1 MTYIFDHAST
11 RTNVLED
18 NNLALLVHATRR
30 SPNITSRPQTTMTIM
45 VRSYS
50 SSSFESDDA
59 SRCSTSEESSC
70 WDELQRGGSGED
82 VEALEQE
89 NGRSGSTPEQVQ
101 EQDLQMEDLDEEHV
115 N

>member
-1 MTYIFDHAST
+1 MHP
-11 RTNVLED
+11 TNVTED
-18 NNLALLVHATRR
+18 NNLALLVHATRS
-30 SPNITSRPQTTMTIM
+30 SPHVTTRPQTTMTIM

-59 SRCSTSEESSC
+59 SQCSTSDESSC

-82 VEALEQE
+82 VEARGQE
-89 NGRSGSTPEQVQ
+89 NGQSGPTPEQV
-101 EQDLQMEDLDEEHV
+101 QDLQMEDLDEEHA

>member
-1 MTYIFDHAST
+1 MTILIMHP
-11 RTNVLED
+11 TNVTED
-18 NNLALLVHATRR
+18 NNLALLVHATRS
-30 SPNITSRPQTTMTIM
+30 SPHVTTRPQTTMTIM

-59 SRCSTSEESSC
+59 SQCSTSDESSC

-82 VEALEQE
+82 VEARGQE
-89 NGRSGSTPEQVQ
+89 NGQSGPTPEQV
-101 EQDLQMEDLDEEHV
+101 QDLQMEDLDEEHA